1 MFIHADEKMKKF
13 FILISIL
20 LSASVCVAQAN
31 RNQKLKV
38 FIDCSRTFCDQN
50 YFRSEIKVV
59 DFLRDRLAAN
69 VHVLITSQQ
78 ASGGGSQCQMI
89 FYGQNIFKNYTDTL
103 QFTSAASATSDEKR
117 KQMTHYLMLGLA
129 PLIAKT
135 DFAPDVHISMNSE
148 NDTLEPL
155 TPTTDKWNFWVFK
168 FDLNG
173 NFNYDKVYKSYNL
186 NTSFSANR
194 TTDKLKLDFYTY
206 RSNQKSIY
214 QYEDSTGVTK
224 YVVKHS
230 NYGFYHNLIKTISQH
245 WSYGYQA
252 RYSNNTFENLQREIY
267 INPAMEYNIFK
278 YKDVNNKFFVIRY
291 GLDITN
297 NRYYD
302 TTIFNKTN
310 ETLYG
315 QSFSAAITLNQKWG
329 TFNSGLYYHSYFRDL
344 KLNHISLVLSL
355 SARITGA
362 LSFNVYSSGSI
373 VHDQINLAKGNVSA
387 VDVLS
392 RSRQLGSTFNINT
405 AFGISY
411 RFGSK
416 LNNYVNPSFNGYGG
430 F

>member
-1 MFIHADEKMKKF
+1 MRKNFL
-13 FILISIL
+13 FILIIL
-20 LSASVCVAQAN
+20 NIPVCFAQAN
-31 RNQKLKV
+31 RKQKLKV

-89 FYGQNIFKNYTDTL
+89 FYGQNDFKNYLDTL
-103 QFTSAASATSDEKR
+103 LFTSAASATNDEKR

-135 DFAPDVHISMNSE
+135 DFASDVHISMNSR
-148 NDTLEPL
+148 NDTSGSLI
-155 TPTTDKWNFWVFK
+155 PTTDKWNFWVFK

-194 TTDKLKLDFYTY
+194 TTDKLKLGFYTY

-214 QYEDSTGVTK
+214 QYEDSTGTTK
-224 YVVKHS
+224 YVVKNS

-252 RYSNNTFENLQREIY
+252 RYSNNTFENLQRKIY

-302 TTIFNKTN
+302 TSIFNKTN

-344 KLNHISLVLSL
+344 KLNHISLVLNL

-362 LSFNVYSSGSI
+362 LSFNIYSSGSI
-373 VHDQINLAKGNVSA
+373 VHDQINLVKGNFSA

>member
-1 MFIHADEKMKKF
+1 MRKI
-13 FILISIL
+13 FILALIILNISI
-20 LSASVCVAQAN
+20 CFAQAN
-31 RNQKLKV
+31 HKQKLKV

-50 YFRSEIKVV
+50 YFRSEIKIV

-78 ASGGGSQCQMI
+78 ASGGGSQYQMI
-89 FYGQNIFKNYTDTL
+89 FYGQNDFKNYMDTL
-103 QFTSAASATSDEKR
+103 QFTSGATVTSDEKR
-117 KQMTHYLMLGLA
+117 KQMVQYLMLGLA

-135 DFAPDVHISMNSE
+135 DFAQDVNISMNSI
-148 NDTLEPL
+148 NDTLESL
-155 TPTTDKWNFWVFK
+155 SPTTDRWDFWVFK
-168 FDLNG
+168 IDLNG
-173 NFNYDKVYKSYNL
+173 NFNYDKVYKSNRL
-186 NTSFSANR
+186 NTNFSANR
-194 TTDKLKLDFYTY
+194 TTDKLKLDFNAY

-214 QYEDSTGVTK
+214 QYQDSAGITK
-224 YVVKHS
+224 YVVKNS
-230 NYGFYHNLIKTISQH
+230 NYGFYHSMVKTISQH
-245 WSYGYQA
+245 WSYGYRA
-252 RYSNNTFENLQREIY
+252 SYSNNTFSNFQTKIY
-267 INPAMEYNIFK
+267 LNPALEFNIFK

-302 TTIFNKTN
+302 TTIFNKTK

-329 TFNSGLYYHSYFRDL
+329 TFNSGLYYHSYLRDL
-344 KLNHISLVLSL
+344 ALNHISLVLNL
-355 SARITGA
+355 DARITGA
-362 LSFNVYSSGSI
+362 LSFNIYSSGSI